1 MKKQN
6 GFTLIELMIVVAV
19 IGVLSAIAIPQY
31 QEYVKK
37 SAVGTALASVSAYK
51 TNIED
56 DIATTGYFPAV
67 SAAFGIGTIKTAN
80 TASEAVSTTAG
91 SPNKITAEILEGSG
105 KGVKVQLQR
114 ANDEW
119 VCAQNSGLDI
129 TGCPQDTIL

>member
-1 MKKQN
+1 MRKQN

-56 DIATTGYFPAV
+56 SIATTGSFPTV
-67 SAAFGIGTIKTAN
+67 SAAFGIGKINATSAAI
-80 TASEAVSTTAG
+80 ASGKE
-91 SPNKITAEILEGSG
+91 NYITAEILEGSA
-105 KGVKVQLQR
+105 KNTKVQLKR
-114 ANDEW
+114 LDGEW
-119 VCAQNSGLDI
+119 TCSHNSGLTV
-129 TGCPQDTIL
+129 TGCPGTSIK

>member
-56 DIATTGYFPAV
+56 NIAATGSFPTV
-67 SAAFGIGTIKTAN
+67 SAAFGSGKITATSGAVATTGT
-80 TASEAVSTTAG
+80 
-91 SPNKITAEILEGSG
+91 PNKITAEILEGSA
-105 KGVKVQLQR
+105 KNTKVQLQR
-114 ANDEW
+114 LDGNW
-119 VCAQNSGLDI
+119 TCVQNSGLDV
-129 TGCPQDTIL
+129 TGCPKGTVTN